1 MPNSVVC
8 SQRVPHLCQLYQ
20 HVPISLSFSQ
30 ISPEKRHV
38 VLQKGN
44 SMFWDGSFTTLRA
57 CMTFLDAFLVLPDQ
71 TVTKLPNFCV
81 YLKLSRLFREY
92 LEKTPISLQN

>member
-44 SMFWDGSFTTLRA
+44 SMFWDGSFTSMRA
-57 CMTFLDAFLVLPDQ
+57 SFSQTFLVLPDVAK
-71 TVTKLPNFCV
+71 TCV
-81 YLKLSRLFREY
+81 YLKLSRFFREY

>member
-30 ISPEKRHV
+30 ISPQKRHV

-44 SMFWDGSFTTLRA
+44 SMFGDGSFTTLRA
-57 CMTFLDAFLVLPDQ
+57 SIADFFGRVFGVTRPNLPNCYQ
-71 TVTKLPNFCV
+71 VTKL
-81 YLKLSRLFREY
+81 LRLSEVI
-92 LEKTPISLQN
+92 EIVS

>member
-57 CMTFLDAFLVLPDQ
+57 SIADFFGRVFGVTRPNCYQ
-71 TVTKLPNFCV
+71 VTKLLC
-81 YLKLSRLFREY
+81 LSEVI
-92 LEKTPISLQN
+92 EIVS